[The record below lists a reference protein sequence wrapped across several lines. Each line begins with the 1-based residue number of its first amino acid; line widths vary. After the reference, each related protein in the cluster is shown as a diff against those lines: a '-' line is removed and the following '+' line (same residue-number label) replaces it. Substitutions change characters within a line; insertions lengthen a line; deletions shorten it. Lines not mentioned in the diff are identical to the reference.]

1 MYQKMLEPIEK
12 DKKRSKIL
20 TAMALGVNQL
30 IMFSVVACL
39 FWAGAVII
47 VHYKGEV
54 NS

>member
-1 MYQKMLEPIEK
+1 MLEPIEK

-47 VHYKGEV
+47 VYYEGEV